1 VDRVCLIHGVSREW
15 VEDGLLSIDDL
26 TPDGNPPVDQRASVL
41 VSDLVPDN
49 N

>member
-15 VEDGLLSIDDL
+15 VEGGLLRIDGLA
-26 TPDGNPPVDQRASVL
+26 PEGNFPVDQRASVL

>member
-1 VDRVCLIHGVSREW
+1 MDRVCLIHGVSREW
-15 VEDGLLSIDDL
+15 VEDGLLSINDL
-26 TPDGNPPVDQRASVL
+26 APEGNLPVDESASVL